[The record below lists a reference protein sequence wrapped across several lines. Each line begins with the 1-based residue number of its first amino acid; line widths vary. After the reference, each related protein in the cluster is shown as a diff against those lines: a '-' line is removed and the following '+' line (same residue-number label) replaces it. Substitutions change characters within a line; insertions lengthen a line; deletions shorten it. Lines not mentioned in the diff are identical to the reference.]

1 MKETLKKFL
10 KKKIVVDTKSSW
22 IYIGTL
28 EKIGGD
34 TIELS
39 DVDVHDSTDTHT
51 TKEIY
56 LLDSRK
62 TGIKSNRDSVYIS
75 LDFIISFSP
84 LDDVKNF

>member
-1 MKETLKKFL
+1 MRETLKPYL
-10 KKKIVVDTKSSW
+10 QKKIVVDTRSSW

-28 EKIGGD
+28 EKIGKD

-39 DVDVHDSTDTHT
+39 EVDVHDSKDTHT

-62 TGIKSNRDSVYIS
+62 TGIKSNRDKVYVN
-75 LDFIISFSP
+75 LDYIISFSP
-84 LDDVKNF
+84 LEDVKNF

>member
-1 MKETLKKFL
+1 MKETLKQYVKQ
-10 KKKIVVDTKSSW
+10 KIVVDTSSSW

-28 EKIGGD
+28 ENIGKD

-39 DVDVHDSTDTHT
+39 DVDVHDSTDTHS

-62 TGIKSNRDSVYIS
+62 TGIKSNRDKVYVS
-75 LDFIISFSP
+75 LEFIISFSP
-84 LDDVKNF
+84 LKDVKNF